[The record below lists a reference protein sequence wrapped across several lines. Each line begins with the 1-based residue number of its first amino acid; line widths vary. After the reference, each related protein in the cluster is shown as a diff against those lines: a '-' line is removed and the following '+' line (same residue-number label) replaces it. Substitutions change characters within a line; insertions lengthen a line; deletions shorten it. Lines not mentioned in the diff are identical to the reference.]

1 MTYVSENFWHDA
13 VNKATT
19 DLFTFGYKH
28 IIKPHFVFNQTPD
41 VAHDQMIQFC
51 KITKNIPPLMWACRE
66 MLNYSDPVLETSV
79 MGVDFVNPFGL
90 SAGLDK
96 NCEMPVL
103 LDNAGFG
110 FETVGSTTSRPC
122 PGNPKPWFHR
132 LPEYDS
138 MMVHVG
144 LANEGSEIVV
154 PRAEQAWTKAR
165 DMQISVSI
173 ARTNDDKTG
182 DLDEGIEDYCISM
195 RRTAGRTAMVEVN
208 ISCPNTMAGEPF
220 NQSPEALDKLF
231 TELDKIERP
240 QPTLVKMPLNK
251 SWEEFKDLL
260 DVLAEHNVQGL
271 SIANL
276 QKDRAGMEIPRDWEG
291 GLSGSPCYEASNER
305 IKQVYREYGDRFAI
319 AGIGGVFT
327 PQQAY
332 AKIRSGS
339 SLVMFIS
346 SLMYRG
352 PQQITVLKRGLAELL
367 KRDDG
372 VLRGLLR
379 DGGTGDLEAAGEID
393 RFVFEIRHAVEHGS
407 EYSLEGFGV
416 MKPGPNATIAF
427 VYEPRPAAESPAEEP
442 AGRKRPTLQPEKV
455 AEAVKTAFAEPRVSA
470 SVRGLRYG
478 KPPKSTDAYR
488 YVDRVPRRRADRF
501 IWIAVIAAVLAV
513 AAIAFGL
520 WRDAREKQ
528 AENEYIELPQAAAL
542 PSAASQPEQPE

>member
-28 IIKPHFVFNQTPD
+28 IIKPHFIFNQTPD
-41 VAHDQMIQFC
+41 VAHSQMIDFC
-51 KITKNIPPLMWACRE
+51 KVTRNIPPLMWLCRE
-66 MLNYSDPVLETSV
+66 MLDYTDPILETNV
-79 MGVDFVNPFGL
+79 MGVDFANPFGL

-96 NCEMPVL
+96 DCEMPVL
-103 LDNAGFG
+103 LDNVGFG

-122 PGNPKPWFHR
+122 PGNPRPWFHR

-144 LANEGSEIVV
+144 LANEGSAVV
-154 PRAEQAWTKAR
+154 IPRAENAWTKAKN
-165 DMQISVSI
+165 MQVSVSI

-195 RRTAGRTAMVEVN
+195 RRAAGRTAMVEVN

-231 TELDKIERP
+231 TELDKIDRP

-251 SWEEFKDLL
+251 TWPEFKDLL

-276 QKDRAGMEIPRDWEG
+276 QKDRTGMNIPRDWEG
-291 GLSGSPCYEASNER
+291 GLSGSPCYAASDER
-305 IKQVYREYGDRFAI
+305 IRQVYREYGDRFAI

-327 PQQAY
+327 PKQAY
-332 AKIRSGS
+332 EKIRSGS

-346 SLMYRG
+346 ALMYRG

-367 KRDDG
+367 RKDG
-372 VLRGLLR
+372 
-379 DGGTGDLEAAGEID
+379 
-393 RFVFEIRHAVEHGS
+393 FEHVS
-407 EYSLEGFGV
+407 
-416 MKPGPNATIAF
+416 
-427 VYEPRPAAESPAEEP
+427 
-442 AGRKRPTLQPEKV
+442 
-455 AEAVKTAFAEPRVSA
+455 EAV
-470 SVRGLRYG
+470 GI
-478 KPPKSTDAYR
+478 DA
-488 YVDRVPRRRADRF
+488 
-501 IWIAVIAAVLAV
+501 
-513 AAIAFGL
+513 
-520 WRDAREKQ
+520 
-528 AENEYIELPQAAAL
+528 
-542 PSAASQPEQPE
+542 

>member
-79 MGVDFVNPFGL
+79 MGVDFANPFGL

-103 LDNAGFG
+103 LDNVGFG

-195 RRTAGRTAMVEVN
+195 RRAAGRTAMVEVN

-260 DVLAEHNVQGL
+260 DVLAEHNVQACRLRICRRTAPAWRFLAIG
-271 SIANL
+271 
-276 QKDRAGMEIPRDWEG
+276 RADCQVRHAMRPATN
-291 GLSGSPCYEASNER
+291 ASSR
-305 IKQVYREYGDRFAI
+305 CTASM
-319 AGIGGVFT
+319 A
-327 PQQAY
+327 
-332 AKIRSGS
+332 
-339 SLVMFIS
+339 
-346 SLMYRG
+346 
-352 PQQITVLKRGLAELL
+352 TVLRLPASAACS
-367 KRDDG
+367 
-372 VLRGLLR
+372 LRSR
-379 DGGTGDLEAAGEID
+379 RMR
-393 RFVFEIRHAVEHGS
+393 RFV
-407 EYSLEGFGV
+407 
-416 MKPGPNATIAF
+416 
-427 VYEPRPAAESPAEEP
+427 PARRWSCS
-442 AGRKRPTLQPEKV
+442 
-455 AEAVKTAFAEPRVSA
+455 SA
-470 SVRGLRYG
+470 R
-478 KPPKSTDAYR
+478 
-488 YVDRVPRRRADRF
+488 
-501 IWIAVIAAVLAV
+501 
-513 AAIAFGL
+513 
-520 WRDAREKQ
+520 
-528 AENEYIELPQAAAL
+528 
-542 PSAASQPEQPE
+542 